1 MPIFANALAF
11 SKTLLTSK
19 LVKRDPK
26 NIIVVEIVD
35 TFDSFSSLE
44 DQADFASYL
53 LFRPMDVHSQS
64 SGQHLASARNRHRR
78 VHVRNFAF
86 L

>member
-19 LVKRDPK
+19 LVKRDQK
-26 NIIVVEIVD
+26 NIIAVEIID

-44 DQADFASYL
+44 DKADFASYL
-53 LFRPMDVHSQS
+53 LL
-64 SGQHLASARNRHRR
+64 GQWMYIVNLPGNILHQQGI
-78 VHVRNFAF
+78 VTEECT
-86 L
+86 